1 MLSRKAITLIKFT
14 IYNLETTDA
23 ATSSDQQD
31 LLAIHFWNE
40 VLRNPQQ
47 YKKLVRQIEDQASKT
62 FEIN

>member
-23 ATSSDQQD
+23 ATSSDQQG
-31 LLAIHFWNE
+31 LLAVHFWNE

-47 YKKLVRQIEDQASKT
+47 YKKLVKQIEKQASET